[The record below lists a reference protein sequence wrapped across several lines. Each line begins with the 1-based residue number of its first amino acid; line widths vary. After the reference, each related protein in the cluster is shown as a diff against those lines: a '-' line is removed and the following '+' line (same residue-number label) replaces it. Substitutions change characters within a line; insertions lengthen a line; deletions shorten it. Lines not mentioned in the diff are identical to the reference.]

1 MFALETVVV
10 GQVFNKFDRSPME
23 SVSVYF
29 KGSNNH
35 TQTNE
40 EGYFLIR
47 NQGKESVLV
56 FSIVGFNKVEIRIKP
71 GESAGIEILLEEK
84 DNMLGELLVR
94 PGANPAN
101 DLIRKVRDNRKK
113 NDIRANL
120 KSNEQSVVFLSK
132 KDSRWENNRIFEQF
146 KEGNI
151 STSDSALIMPVYMEE
166 SVYYQA
172 DKRKELIKKNTFNT
186 PETTLN
192 TISSLLKG
200 LSTDLNFYSNS
211 VFWFGNFTGF

>member
-1 MFALETVVV
+1 MSINTLLVLKRIIISLSNPPFRSNNSDIYRRWGLGGFFFFLLFGLSVSAQETVVV

-47 NQGKESVLV
+47 NHGKESVLV

-101 DLIRKVRDNRKK
+101 DLIRKE
-113 NDIRANL
+113 IGRAH
-120 KSNEQSVVFLSK
+120 V
-132 KDSRWENNRIFEQF
+132 
-146 KEGNI
+146 
-151 STSDSALIMPVYMEE
+151 
-166 SVYYQA
+166 
-172 DKRKELIKKNTFNT
+172 
-186 PETTLN
+186 
-192 TISSLLKG
+192 
-200 LSTDLNFYSNS
+200 
-211 VFWFGNFTGF
+211 